1 MRRAYTTDLSDAE
14 WAYLEAHLPAPQ
26 PYGRP
31 RMHSPREILNAIFYI
46 VRSGCAWRLQKD
58 GGDESKGHESGRK
71 IVEIL
76 AKDKSEYT
84 EEDIEHMR
92 RVVSYVH
99 RHQAQGPKAMSRTPT
114 GATP

>member
-1 MRRAYTTDLSDAE
+1 MAKSDEQVVEEFDETVNMSRKELEE
-14 WAYLEAHLPAPQ
+14 WLETEESKEV
-26 PYGRP
+26 G
-31 RMHSPREILNAIFYI
+31 
-46 VRSGCAWRLQKD
+46 QKD
-58 GGDESKGHESGRK
+58 GGGESKGHESGRK

-76 AKDKSEYT
+76 GKNESDYT
-84 EEDIEHMR
+84 DEDIEHMR